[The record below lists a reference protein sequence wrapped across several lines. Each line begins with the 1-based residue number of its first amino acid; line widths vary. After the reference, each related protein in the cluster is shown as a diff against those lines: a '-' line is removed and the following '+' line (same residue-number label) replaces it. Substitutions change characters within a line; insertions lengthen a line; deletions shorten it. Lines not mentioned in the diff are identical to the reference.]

1 MSASPPGPADPVLAA
16 LHTRRSLRRYR
27 PELPSQ
33 ALLEQVLNAAIQAP
47 SAHNRQP
54 WRFVVLRDAERK
66 AGLAQAMGAQL
77 RADLQ
82 ADGMPA
88 ALIEA
93 DVQRSWARM
102 TGAPVLVL
110 LCLSMQDMDDYP
122 DVGRGQAEYM
132 MAVQGTA
139 MAGQNLLLAAHA
151 LGLGACWMCAPL
163 FCPRSCLARADAAVG
178 LAAAG
183 SDNPR
188 LAGADAQS
196 RAATAGGAGSM
207 ALTGPVVCL
216 AGGVGGSRLAHGLA
230 QVLAPGQLTLIVNT
244 ADDFQHYGLHI
255 SPDLD
260 TVMYTP
266 RRVV

>member
-54 WRFVVLRDAERK
+54 WRFVVLRDAEQK
-66 AGLAQAMGAQL
+66 AGLARAMGAQL

-122 DVGRGQAEYM
+122 DAGRGHAEYM

-163 FCPRSCLARADAAVG
+163 FCPEVVSRELALPPDWQPQGLVTLGWPAQTRSRGRRPLAELVQWR
-178 LAAAG
+178 
-183 SDNPR
+183 
-188 LAGADAQS
+188 
-196 RAATAGGAGSM
+196 
-207 ALTGPVVCL
+207 
-216 AGGVGGSRLAHGLA
+216 
-230 QVLAPGQLTLIVNT
+230 
-244 ADDFQHYGLHI
+244 
-255 SPDLD
+255 
-260 TVMYTP
+260 
-266 RRVV
+266 

>member
-163 FCPRSCLARADAAVG
+163 FCPEVVSRELMLPSDWQPQGLITLGWPAQTRSRGRRPLAELVQWR
-178 LAAAG
+178 
-183 SDNPR
+183 
-188 LAGADAQS
+188 
-196 RAATAGGAGSM
+196 
-207 ALTGPVVCL
+207 
-216 AGGVGGSRLAHGLA
+216 
-230 QVLAPGQLTLIVNT
+230 
-244 ADDFQHYGLHI
+244 
-255 SPDLD
+255 
-260 TVMYTP
+260 
-266 RRVV
+266 

>member
-16 LHTRRSLRRYR
+16 LHSRRSLRRYH

-33 ALLEQVLNAAIQAP
+33 ALLEEVLNAAIQAP

-122 DVGRGQAEYM
+122 DAGRGQAEYM

-163 FCPRSCLARADAAVG
+163 FCPEVV
-178 LAAAG
+178 
-183 SDNPR
+183 
-188 LAGADAQS
+188 S
-196 RAATAGGAGSM
+196 RE
-207 ALTGPVVCL
+207 
-216 AGGVGGSRLAHGLA
+216 
-230 QVLAPGQLTLIVNT
+230 LTLPS
-244 ADDFQHYGLHI
+244 DWQPQGLI
-255 SPDLD
+255 TLGWPAQ
-260 TVMYTP
+260 TRNRG
-266 RRVV
+266 RRPLAELVQWR

>member
-16 LHTRRSLRRYR
+16 LHSRRSLRRYH

-66 AGLAQAMGAQL
+66 AGLARAMGAQL

-163 FCPRSCLARADAAVG
+163 FCPEVV
-178 LAAAG
+178 
-183 SDNPR
+183 
-188 LAGADAQS
+188 S
-196 RAATAGGAGSM
+196 RE
-207 ALTGPVVCL
+207 
-216 AGGVGGSRLAHGLA
+216 
-230 QVLAPGQLTLIVNT
+230 LTLPS
-244 ADDFQHYGLHI
+244 DWQPQGLI
-255 SPDLD
+255 TLGWPAQTRSRG
-260 TVMYTP
+260 
-266 RRVV
+266 RRPLAELVQWR